1 MSKELFTVTRLWLL
15 GAILALFALTGL
27 SWGLAYLETGHW
39 EVPIAMGIAAI
50 KVTIV
55 GLFFMDLAEVR
66 GTLRLVALTAP
77 LFILILISLVL
88 GDVMLR

>member
-1 MSKELFTVTRLWLL
+1 MSKELFKVTRVFLVV
-15 GAILALFALTGL
+15 AILALFALTAL
-27 SWGLAYLETGHW
+27 SWGLSYLHTGHW
-39 EVPIAMGIAAI
+39 EVPIAMGIAAA

-55 GLFFMDLAEVR
+55 GLVFMDLAEVR

-77 LFILILISLVL
+77 LFFLILISLVL